1 MLRIKGTIGDWP
13 VDLTVEM
20 DDADW
25 ARLAQ
30 NLPVAAVTPAASAA
44 PAPAPAAGAPVDQLW
59 LAAQDLLRR
68 SGSSEGPQLLDELAA
83 LAGSSGAAKGLL
95 VRLRHSPKVKIEVR
109 EGVQVFNWV
118 EGE

>member
-25 ARLAQ
+25 AKLAQ
-30 NLPVAAVTPAASAA
+30 NLSASVAAPVAAVA
-44 PAPAPAAGAPVDQLW
+44 PAPATAAPVDQLW

-68 SGSSEGPQLLDELAA
+68 SGSSEGPQLLEELAA

-118 EGE
+118 EE

>member
-1 MLRIKGTIGDWP
+1 MVRIRGTIGEMP

-25 ARLAQ
+25 AKLAQ
-30 NLPVAAVTPAASAA
+30 NLPAAAVVPAAAA
-44 PAPAPAAGAPVDQLW
+44 VPAPVASGPVDQLW

-68 SGSSEGPQLLDELAA
+68 SGSSDGPQLLEELAA

-118 EGE
+118 EEQ

>member
-30 NLPVAAVTPAASAA
+30 NLPAAAVAPVAAAV
-44 PAPAPAAGAPVDQLW
+44 PAPAAGAPVDQLW
-59 LAAQDLLRR
+59 LAAQGLLRR

-95 VRLRHSPKVKIEVR
+95 VRLRHSPKVKIEVH
-109 EGVQVFNWV
+109 EGVQVFNWI
-118 EGE
+118 EE

>member
-30 NLPVAAVTPAASAA
+30 SLPAASVA
-44 PAPAPAAGAPVDQLW
+44 PAAAAQPPAAAGAPVDQLW

-118 EGE
+118 ED

>member
-30 NLPVAAVTPAASAA
+30 NLPVAA
-44 PAPAPAAGAPVDQLW
+44 APAATAVPTPAVGAPVDQLW

-118 EGE
+118 EE

>member
-1 MLRIKGTIGDWP
+1 MLKIKGTIGDWP

-20 DDADW
+20 EDADW

-30 NLPVAAVTPAASAA
+30 NLPTAAVAPAA
-44 PAPAPAAGAPVDQLW
+44 PATVSSGPADQLW

-68 SGSSEGPQLLDELAA
+68 SGSSEGPQLMNELEA
-83 LAGSSGAAKGLL
+83 LAGSAGAAKGLL

-109 EGVQVFNWV
+109 EGVQVFNWA
-118 EGE
+118 EE

>member
-20 DDADW
+20 DDGDW

-30 NLPVAAVTPAASAA
+30 NLPAAAVASVAAAV
-44 PAPAPAAGAPVDQLW
+44 PAPAAGAPVDQLW

-68 SGSSEGPQLLDELAA
+68 SGSSEGPQLRDELAA

-109 EGVQVFNWV
+109 EGVQVFNWID
-118 EGE
+118 GE

>member
-1 MLRIKGTIGDWP
+1 MLRIKGTIGDCP

-25 ARLAQ
+25 VRLAQ
-30 NLPVAAVTPAASAA
+30 SLPAAAVAPAAAA
-44 PAPAPAAGAPVDQLW
+44 EPPAAAGAPVDQLW

-118 EGE
+118 ED

>member
-1 MLRIKGTIGDWP
+1 MLRIKGAIGDWP
-13 VDLTVEM
+13 VDLSVEM

-30 NLPVAAVTPAASAA
+30 HLPVAAMAPVVAAA
-44 PAPAPAAGAPVDQLW
+44 PAPTAGASVDQLW

-118 EGE
+118 EE

>member
-20 DDADW
+20 DNADW

-30 NLPVAAVTPAASAA
+30 NLPLAVGVPASPAPVQVAATSGTA
-44 PAPAPAAGAPVDQLW
+44 DKMW

-68 SGSSEGPQLLDELAA
+68 SGSAEGPQLMEELEA
-83 LAGSSGAAKGLL
+83 LAGSAGAAKGLL

-109 EGVQVFNWV
+109 EGVQVFSWV
-118 EGE
+118 EE

>member
-30 NLPVAAVTPAASAA
+30 NLPVNVAA
-44 PAPAPAAGAPVDQLW
+44 PTAAAGATPVASAPVDQLW

-68 SGSSEGPQLLDELAA
+68 SGGTEGPQLMSELEA
-83 LAGSSGAAKGLL
+83 LAGSAGAAKGLL

-118 EGE
+118 EE

>member
-30 NLPVAAVTPAASAA
+30 NLPAAAVAPVAPVPAASG
-44 PAPAPAAGAPVDQLW
+44 PADQLW
-59 LAAQDLLRR
+59 MAAQDLLRR
-68 SGSSEGPQLLDELAA
+68 SGCTEGPQLLGELEA
-83 LAGSSGAAKGLL
+83 LAGSAGAAKGLL
-95 VRLRHSPKVKIEVR
+95 VRLRHSPKVKIDVQ
-109 EGVQVFNWV
+109 EGVQVFNWI

>member
-30 NLPVAAVTPAASAA
+30 NLPAAAVAPVVAA
-44 PAPAPAAGAPVDQLW
+44 APAPAAGAPVDQLW

-109 EGVQVFNWV
+109 EGVQVFSWIA
-118 EGE
+118 GE

>member
-30 NLPVAAVTPAASAA
+30 NLPAAAVVPVAAAA
-44 PAPAPAAGAPVDQLW
+44 PAPAAVAPVDQLW

-68 SGSSEGPQLLDELAA
+68 SGSSEGPTLLEELVA

-109 EGVQVFNWV
+109 EGVQVFTWAEV
-118 EGE
+118 

>member
-30 NLPVAAVTPAASAA
+30 NLPAAAAAPASAAA
-44 PAPAPAAGAPVDQLW
+44 PAPVVGAPVDQLW

-83 LAGSSGAAKGLL
+83 LAGSFGAAKGLL

-109 EGVQVFNWV
+109 DGVQLFNWV
-118 EGE
+118 AV

>member
-1 MLRIKGTIGDWP
+1 MVRIRGTIGEMP
-13 VDLTVEM
+13 VDLTVEL

-30 NLPVAAVTPAASAA
+30 NLPAAAVQPPAAA
-44 PAPAPAAGAPVDQLW
+44 PLPTANDPADRLW
-59 LAAQDLLRR
+59 RAAQDLLRR

-83 LAGSSGAAKGLL
+83 LAGGSGAAKGLL

-109 EGVQVFNWV
+109 DGVQVFSWL
-118 EGE
+118 GE

>member
-13 VDLTVEM
+13 VDLSLEM

-25 ARLAQ
+25 AKLAQ
-30 NLPVAAVTPAASAA
+30 NLPAAAVAPVAAA
-44 PAPAPAAGAPVDQLW
+44 PAAVASGAVDQLW

-68 SGSSEGPQLLDELAA
+68 SGSSDGPQLLEELAA
-83 LAGSSGAAKGLL
+83 LAGSAGAAKGLL

-118 EGE
+118 AEQ

>member
-30 NLPVAAVTPAASAA
+30 NLPASSVTPEVAAV
-44 PAPAPAAGAPVDQLW
+44 PAAGAPVDQLW

-109 EGVQVFNWV
+109 DGVQVFNWI
-118 EGE
+118 EE

>member
-20 DDADW
+20 DAADW

-30 NLPVAAVTPAASAA
+30 NLPVAAVLPSTPAAA
-44 PAPAPAAGAPVDQLW
+44 PVAAGSGPADKLW

-68 SGSSEGPQLLDELAA
+68 SGSTEGPELMDELEA
-83 LAGSSGAAKGLL
+83 LAGSTGAAKGLL
-95 VRLRHSPKVKIEVR
+95 VRLRHSPKVRIEVR
-109 EGVQVFNWV
+109 DGVQVFTWAD
-118 EGE
+118 E

>member
-30 NLPVAAVTPAASAA
+30 NLPTAAVARAA
-44 PAPAPAAGAPVDQLW
+44 PAAVSSGPADQLW

-68 SGSSEGPQLLDELAA
+68 SGSIEGPQLMNELEA
-83 LAGSSGAAKGLL
+83 LAGSAGAAKGLL

-109 EGVQVFNWV
+109 EGVQVFNWA
-118 EGE
+118 EE

>member
-25 ARLAQ
+25 AKLAQ
-30 NLPVAAVTPAASAA
+30 NLPAAIVAPPAAAV
-44 PAPAPAAGAPVDQLW
+44 PAPATSGPVDQLW

-68 SGSSEGPQLLDELAA
+68 SGSSEGPQLLDELVA

-109 EGVQVFNWV
+109 DGVQVFNWI
-118 EGE
+118 EE

>member
-25 ARLAQ
+25 AKLAQ
-30 NLPVAAVTPAASAA
+30 NLPKAVVAPAA
-44 PAPAPAAGAPVDQLW
+44 PAAPVAATAPADRLW
-59 LAAQDLLRR
+59 LAAQDLLQR
-68 SGSSEGPQLLDELAA
+68 SGSCEGPQLMDELEA
-83 LAGSSGAAKGLL
+83 LAGSAAAAKGLL
-95 VRLRHSPKVKIEVR
+95 VRLRHNPKVKIEVR

-118 EGE
+118 ED

>member
-1 MLRIKGTIGDWP
+1 MLRIKGTIGEWP

-30 NLPVAAVTPAASAA
+30 NLPAIAATPAATAV
-44 PAPAPAAGAPVDQLW
+44 PAPTASAPVDQLW

-118 EGE
+118 EE

>member
-13 VDLTVEM
+13 VDLSVEM

-30 NLPVAAVTPAASAA
+30 NLPTVAVAPSAQVAAQPAAAG
-44 PAPAPAAGAPVDQLW
+44 PADKLW

-68 SGSSEGPQLLDELAA
+68 SGSVEGPELMDELEA
-83 LAGSSGAAKGLL
+83 LAGSTGAAKGLL

-109 EGVQVFNWV
+109 DGVQVFNWV
-118 EGE
+118 EE

>member
-25 ARLAQ
+25 AKLAQ
-30 NLPVAAVTPAASAA
+30 NLPAV
-44 PAPAPAAGAPVDQLW
+44 APAPAAAPAPVASGPVDQLW

-68 SGSSEGPQLLDELAA
+68 SGSSEGPQLLDELVA

-95 VRLRHSPKVKIEVR
+95 VRLRHSPQVKIEVR
-109 EGVQVFNWV
+109 EGVQVFTWV

>member
-13 VDLTVEM
+13 VDLSVEM

-30 NLPVAAVTPAASAA
+30 NLPAAVVPVAAAA
-44 PAPAPAAGAPVDQLW
+44 PVASAPVDQLW

-95 VRLRHSPKVKIEVR
+95 VRLRHSPKVKIAVR

-118 EGE
+118 EE

>member
-30 NLPVAAVTPAASAA
+30 NLPAAAGAAPASVAA
-44 PAPAPAAGAPVDQLW
+44 PAPVAGAPVDQLW

-109 EGVQVFNWV
+109 DGVQLFNWV
-118 EGE
+118 EE

>member
-1 MLRIKGTIGDWP
+1 MLRIKGTIGEWP
-13 VDLTVEM
+13 VDLTLEM

-25 ARLAQ
+25 ARLGQ
-30 NLPVAAVTPAASAA
+30 SLPVAVAA
-44 PAPAPAAGAPVDQLW
+44 PAAAAVPKPAVGAPVDQLW

-68 SGSSEGPQLLDELAA
+68 SGSAEGPQLLDELAA

-109 EGVQVFNWV
+109 DGVQLFNWV
-118 EGE
+118 EE

>member
-13 VDLTVEM
+13 VDLSVEM

-25 ARLAQ
+25 VRLAQ
-30 NLPVAAVTPAASAA
+30 NLPAAAVAPVAAAA
-44 PAPAPAAGAPVDQLW
+44 PAPAGAPVDQLW

-83 LAGSSGAAKGLL
+83 LAGSAGAAKGLL

-109 EGVQVFNWV
+109 DGVQFFTWAEV
-118 EGE
+118 

>member
-20 DDADW
+20 DDANW

-30 NLPVAAVTPAASAA
+30 SLPAVTVAPAAPAQAASA
-44 PAPAPAAGAPVDQLW
+44 PADQLW

-68 SGSSEGPQLLDELAA
+68 SGSTEGPQLLGELEA

-95 VRLRHSPKVKIEVR
+95 VRLRHSPKVRIEVC
-109 EGVQVFNWV
+109 EGVQMFNWI
-118 EGE
+118 EE

>member
-30 NLPVAAVTPAASAA
+30 NLPATAVAPAAAS
-44 PAPAPAAGAPVDQLW
+44 APAPAASGPVDQLW

>member
-30 NLPVAAVTPAASAA
+30 NVPAVPVASAPPVGGPA
-44 PAPAPAAGAPVDQLW
+44 DQLW

-68 SGSSEGPQLLDELAA
+68 GGSIEGPQLLDELAV
-83 LAGSSGAAKGLL
+83 LAGSAGAAKGLL
-95 VRLRHSPKVKIEVR
+95 VRLRHCPKVKIEAR
-109 EGVQVFNWV
+109 EGAQVFNWV
-118 EGE
+118 EEG

>member
-13 VDLTVEM
+13 VDLSVEM

-30 NLPVAAVTPAASAA
+30 NLPAAAVAPAAAAA
-44 PAPAPAAGAPVDQLW
+44 PESAGAPVDQLW

-83 LAGSSGAAKGLL
+83 LAGSAGAAKGLL

-109 EGVQVFNWV
+109 DGVQLFTWAEV
-118 EGE
+118 

>member
-30 NLPVAAVTPAASAA
+30 NLPATVVAPVVAAAS
-44 PAPAPAAGAPVDQLW
+44 APAAGASVDQLW

-68 SGSSEGPQLLDELAA
+68 SGSSEGPQLLDELEA
-83 LAGSSGAAKGLL
+83 LAGSAGAAKGLL
-95 VRLRHSPKVKIEVR
+95 VRLRHSPQVKIVVH
-109 EGVQVFNWV
+109 EGVQVFTWV
-118 EGE
+118 EE